1 MRALRMNRRLL
12 LLALPALA
20 SLPLGACSVIPD
32 RPYVETRRFPLDPR
46 RDGPPARRGR
56 GRVLQVRLMR
66 AAPGQDTRG
75 LRTLR
80 EDGTISVDFYAE
92 WSAPPVELAEEAMR
106 RWLSASGLFSGVVA
120 TGSRVSPDL
129 VLESELTALHADL
142 AKGEAVAGLS
152 VVLLRETG
160 GDAQLLT
167 QLAIR
172 GTAPLPPQRP
182 LPPELAA
189 ESMNEA
195 LASALGVLERG
206 LARYA

>member
-1 MRALRMNRRLL
+1 MNRRLL
-12 LLALPALA
+12 LALPL
-20 SLPLGACSVIPD
+20 LGACSVIPN

-46 RDGPPARRGR
+46 RDAPPARRGR

-66 AAPGQDTRG
+66 AAPGQDVRG

-92 WSAPPVELAEEAMR
+92 WSAPPVELAEEALR
-106 RWLSASGLFSGVVA
+106 RWLSASGLFNGVVA

-129 VLESELTALHADL
+129 VLETELTALHADL
-142 AKGEAVAGLS
+142 GAGEAVAGLS

-160 GDAQLLT
+160 GDARLLT

-182 LPPELAA
+182 LTPEMAA

-195 LASALGVLERG
+195 LGSALGALEKG

>member
-1 MRALRMNRRLL
+1 MNRRLL
-12 LLALPALA
+12 LLALPL
-20 SLPLGACSVIPD
+20 LGACSVIPE
-32 RPYVETRRFPLDPR
+32 RPYVETKRFPLDPR
-46 RDGPPARRGR
+46 RDGPPSRRGR

-80 EDGTISVDFYAE
+80 EDGTVSVDFYAE
-92 WSAPPVELAEEAMR
+92 WTAPPVELAEEAMR
-106 RWLSASGLFSGVVA
+106 RWLSASGLFNGVVA

-142 AKGEAVAGLS
+142 GRGEAVAGLS

-160 GDAQLLT
+160 GEAQLLT

-182 LPPELAA
+182 LPPEALA
-189 ESMNEA
+189 ESMKEA
-195 LASALGVLERG
+195 MASALGALEQG